1 MFFLNPLLAT
11 DSYKLSHF
19 LMYPEGITYLQSN
32 FTMRGSRMDGITH
45 GVHFGLQAW
54 LKDLQESWEKFF
66 AARKKDVV
74 KEYKDNTETF
84 VAPAFPLGHIEAL
97 HDLGYLPLRFSGLP
111 EGSLVP
117 MRVPSITI
125 ENTHPDFPWLVN
137 YVESDLSAG
146 IWHPGT
152 VATVAWD
159 IRRVFNKAAK
169 ETGGAPEATD
179 FQMHDFSYRGQ
190 VNREAAMSSG
200 AAHLL
205 SSLGSDSVPSAAWVN
220 YYYPGDNGLI
230 AASVPA
236 TEHSVMCAGGEANE
250 KETVRWL
257 MNEVVPTGI
266 LSIVVD
272 TWDYFR
278 FINETLRELKDEIL
292 QRDGKIVIRPD
303 SGDPVDII
311 CGTQRKG
318 KVTEYDTT
326 GKVVSVET
334 YNRIV
339 DRTPEEKGSMQIL
352 WDIFGGTENE
362 AGFKELDPHIGL
374 IYGDGMYK
382 SRIQDINSRLAKK
395 GFASTNWVAGIGS
408 YSYQMMTRDNL
419 SSAVKATYAIVN
431 GVGRNLFKNPK
442 TDDGTKKSATG
453 KIAVATDPRTGEFKL
468 IEKAEP
474 WQIENSRIQPVWE
487 NGKFIRE
494 VSFAD
499 VRRVLWSNTAL
510 LERTGVLA

>member
-66 AARKKDVV
+66 AARKEDVV

-84 VAPAFPLGHIEAL
+84 VSPGFPLSHIEDL

-190 VNREAAMSSG
+190 VNREAAMASG

-205 SSLGSDSVPSAAWVN
+205 SSLGSDGVPTVPWVN

-236 TEHSVMCAGGEANE
+236 TEHSVMCAGGEE
-250 KETVRWL
+250 DEIETFRRL
-257 MNEVVPTGI
+257 LKQFPEGI
-266 LSIVVD
+266 LSVVSD
-272 TWDYFR
+272 TWDFFR
-278 FINETLRELKDEIL
+278 VLTVILPQLKDEIMS
-292 QRDGKIVIRPD
+292 RNGKLVIRPD
-303 SGDPVDII
+303 SGDPADIV
-311 CGTQRKG
+311 CGTW
-318 KVTEYDTT
+318 TAP
-326 GKVVSVET
+326 
-334 YNRIV
+334 
-339 DRTPEEKGSMQIL
+339 TPEDLTSGTPEQQGAIQIL
-352 WDIFGGTENE
+352 WNLFGGTENE
-362 AGFKELDPHIGL
+362 KGFKELDSHIGL

-382 SRIQDINSRLAKK
+382 ARIQDINERLAAK

-453 KIAVATDPRTGEFKL
+453 KIAVSTDPRTGEFKL

-494 VSFAD
+494 SSFAD
-499 VRRVLWSNTAL
+499 VRRTLWTNTAL

>member
-32 FTMRGSRMDGITH
+32 FTMRGSRMDGISH

-54 LKDLQESWEKFF
+54 LKDLTENWERFF
-66 AARKKDVV
+66 AARKEDVV
-74 KEYKDNTETF
+74 REYKENTESF
-84 VAPAFPLGHIEAL
+84 VAPGFPLSHIEDL

-159 IRRVFNKAAK
+159 IRRSFNKAA
-169 ETGGAPEATD
+169 ELTGGSPAATD

-190 VNREAAMSSG
+190 VNREAAMASG

-236 TEHSVMCAGGEANE
+236 TEHSVMCAGGEENE
-250 KETVRWL
+250 KETVRRL

-272 TWDYFR
+272 TWDYFH
-278 FINETLRELKDEIL
+278 FINVTLRELKDEIL
-292 QRDGKIVIRPD
+292 QRDGKIVVRPD
-303 SGDPVDII
+303 SGNPADII
-311 CGTQRKG
+311 CGLNPNLGNFLKSDKAKDIKT
-318 KVTEYDTT
+318 
-326 GKVVSVET
+326 
-334 YNRIV
+334 N
-339 DRTPEEKGSMQIL
+339 PAFFGSMEVL
-352 WDIFGGTENE
+352 WDIFGGTVNE
-362 AGFKELDPHIGL
+362 KGFKELDPHIGL
-374 IYGDGMYK
+374 IYGDGMFK
-382 SRIQDINSRLAKK
+382 ARIDDINSRLAEK

-408 YSYQMMTRDNL
+408 YSYQMMTRDSL

-431 GVGRNLFKNPK
+431 GEGRNLFKNPK

-453 KIAVATDPRTGEFKL
+453 KVAVTTDPRTGEFKL
-468 IEKAEP
+468 IEKAES
-474 WQIENSRIQPVWE
+474 WQVENSRIQPVWE
-487 NGKFIRE
+487 DGKFIKE
-494 VSFAD
+494 FSLAD
-499 VRRVLWSNTAL
+499 VRRTLWSNTAL